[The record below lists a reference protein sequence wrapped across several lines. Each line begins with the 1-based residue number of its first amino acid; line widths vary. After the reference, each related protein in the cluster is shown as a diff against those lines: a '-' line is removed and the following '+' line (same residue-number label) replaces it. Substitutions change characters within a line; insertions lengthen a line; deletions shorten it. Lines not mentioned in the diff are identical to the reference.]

1 MSGKGHVLKRLFC
14 TASAAAVM
22 ISACAVNAVTASAA
36 ESYDPYSYDQWG
48 DAVSS
53 QAGYTAADFID
64 GQKIKG
70 LYEHVEA
77 MDGFDYDEEEWK
89 NLLNMKEPADMFISG
104 DNLLYIADK
113 ANNRILV
120 TDLDFNLVNYLDTF
134 YYNGKTLKLKNP
146 EGVFVDK
153 YTGYI
158 YICDSE
164 GGGELNDEG
173 EIVNN
178 AIGRVIK
185 CDTRGTVDRL
195 FEKPVTEL
203 YDQQLTY
210 NPRKV
215 AVDKAGNV
223 YIVVRSVTRGAVM
236 FDISGDF
243 IGFYGA
249 NRVEATAEIVMNA
262 FWNLIAT
269 QEQIDRTKK
278 VTPVGFTNFDLD
290 DDGFIYTVTESADVK
305 TDVVKKLN
313 PRGANILSSAL
324 GDDTFFGDIP
334 PAYYSIYTKTSALTD
349 IDIGPSG
356 EMNILDFAHGRV
368 FQYDKMANLMFVL
381 GGDGDQLG
389 TFRSVSAI
397 ESYDN
402 KIFVLDSRKNGIT
415 VFERTA
421 FGDIVTEATNLYN
434 AGYYEESFG
443 PWQTVIKFD
452 GNYRRAYVG
461 VGNALLSAE
470 QYKEA
475 MEYFKISQ
483 SRRRYNRAFEGYR
496 DQILQKWF
504 TPAIILIIVIVVATK
519 VIGSLNKKGI
529 ITFPW
534 QRKGGV

>member
-1 MSGKGHVLKRLFC
+1 MSGKRQVLKRLFC
-14 TASAAAVM
+14 TAGAMALFAA
-22 ISACAVNAVTASAA
+22 SCAVNVNAA

-53 QAGYTAADFID
+53 QVGYTAAEFID
-64 GQKIKG
+64 GQSISG

-77 MDGFDYDEEEWK
+77 MEGFDYDDDDWK
-89 NLLNMKEPADMFISG
+89 GLLNMKEPADMFISG

-120 TDLDFNLVNYLDTF
+120 TDLDFKLVNYLDTF
-134 YYNGKTLKLKNP
+134 YYNGKTLKLKSP

-164 GGGELNDEG
+164 GGGELNDSG
-173 EIVNN
+173 DAVNTN
-178 AIGRVIK
+178 IGRVIK

-203 YDQQLTY
+203 YDQNLTY

-215 AVDKAGNV
+215 TVDKAGNV
-223 YIVVRSVTRGAVM
+223 YVVVRSVTKGAVM

-243 IGFYGA
+243 MGFYGA
-249 NRVEATAEIVMNA
+249 NRVEATTEIIMNA
-262 FWNLIAT
+262 FWNTIST
-269 QEQIDRTKK
+269 QAQRDRMTKT
-278 VTPVGFTNFDLD
+278 TPVGFTNFDID
-290 DDGFIYTVTESADVK
+290 DDGFIYTVTESSDVK

-313 PRGANILSSAL
+313 PRGANILASVV
-324 GDDTFFGDIP
+324 GDDVTFGDIA
-334 PAYYSIYTKTSALTD
+334 PAYWSIYTKNSALTD
-349 IDIGPSG
+349 IDIGPNG

-368 FQYDKMANLMFVL
+368 FQYDKMANLMFVM

-402 KIFVLDSRKNGIT
+402 KLYVLDSRKNGIT

-434 AGYYEESFG
+434 AGYYEESFE

-461 VGNALLSAE
+461 IGNALLSAE

-475 MEYFKISQ
+475 MAYFKISR
-483 SRRRYNRAFEGYR
+483 SRGRYNKAFEGYR
-496 DQILQKWF
+496 DKILQKWF
-504 TPAIILIIVIVVATK
+504 TPGIILIIVIAVAVK
-519 VIGSLNKKGI
+519 VIGSLNRKGI
-529 ITFPW
+529 IVFPW

>member
-1 MSGKGHVLKRLFC
+1 MSDLRKRLTRLIC
-14 TASAAAVM
+14 GVSAAAVM
-22 ISACAVNAVTASAA
+22 MSAAAVNAFAA

-53 QAGYTAADFID
+53 QAGYKAVDFID
-64 GQKIKG
+64 GQKISG

-77 MDGFDYDEEEWK
+77 MEGFDYDEEEWK
-89 NLLNMKEPADMFISG
+89 NLLSMKEPADMFISG

-120 TDLDFNLVNYLDTF
+120 TDLEFKLVNYLDTF
-134 YYNGKTLKLKNP
+134 YYNGRTLKLKNP

-164 GGGELNDEG
+164 GGGELDGEG
-173 EIVNN
+173 NLTNTGV
-178 AIGRVIK
+178 GRVIK

-203 YDQQLTY
+203 YDQNLTY

-236 FDISGDF
+236 FDFQGEF
-243 IGFYGA
+243 TGFYGA
-249 NRVEATAEIVMNA
+249 NRVEATSEIIMNA
-262 FWNLIAT
+262 FWNTISTA
-269 QEQIDRTKK
+269 EQRERMTKT
-278 VTPVGFTNFDLD
+278 TPVGFTNFDLD

-313 PRGANILSSAL
+313 PRGANILSKVV
-324 GDDTFFGDIP
+324 GDDVMFGDIA

-349 IDIGPSG
+349 IDIGPNG

-402 KIFVLDSRKNGIT
+402 KLLVLDSRKNAIT

-421 FGDIVTEATNLYN
+421 FGEIVTKATNLYN
-434 AGYYEESFG
+434 AGYYEESFE
-443 PWQTVIKFD
+443 PWQTVIKYD
-452 GNYRRAYVG
+452 GNYRRAYIG
-461 VGNALLSAE
+461 IGNALLSAE

-475 MEYFKISQ
+475 MKYFRISQ

-504 TPAIILIIVIVVATK
+504 TPAIIIIIVVVLAVK
-519 VIGSLNKKGI
+519 IIGSLNRKGI
-529 ITFPW
+529 IVFPW